1 MRDQAETKL
10 PPPTESLFLRHS
22 TLDEQCF
29 SRVVIKNVLGLL
41 YTPSHTAYGADLI
54 EKSIG
59 IGIGK

>member
-10 PPPTESLFLRHS
+10 PPPTESLCLRHS

-29 SRVVIKNVLGLL
+29 VIKNVLGLL
-41 YTPSHTAYGADLI
+41 YTPSHTAYGADLVQ
-54 EKSIG
+54 KSIG

>member
-10 PPPTESLFLRHS
+10 PPPTEPLFLRHS

-29 SRVVIKNVLGLL
+29 SGVVIKNVLGLL
-41 YTPSHTAYGADLI
+41 YSPSHTAYGADLV